1 MTAFMTLSITPVTIM
16 LVVALAAGS
25 ATCSPGAAAATPP
38 RATPSR
44 TPRSPETMKNF
55 PAFIPWA
62 CPTKKGPVLGL
73 PRHLLSG
80 AFRTPQRFPWTTAL
94 RKDQPRSVPWERRK
108 PNNPR
113 SCRNPPSGADSPTSR
128 YEVGYHRESASWLR
142 RWFPLRLLPSSR
154 YPSRTGG
161 ARREQLQVPRQPGV
175 LALLRRSKPWRSRV
189 YQAELLSH
197 GWCKKVAWAKMAKT
211 LTKLPVGVTLASL

>member
-1 MTAFMTLSITPVTIM
+1 MRSRCKRQTFLPWQHSWLSRSRQWPSCLSCQSNSVQDPAFAGDHEEFPGLHSVGLSHQERPRGV
-16 LVVALAAGS
+16 GF
-25 ATCSPGAAAATPP
+25 ATPP
-38 RATPSR
+38 AVRRLSYFGA
-44 TPRSPETMKNF
+44 
-55 PAFIPWA
+55 
-62 CPTKKGPVLGL
+62 L
-73 PRHLLSG
+73 P
-80 AFRTPQRFPWTTAL
+80 AL
-94 RKDQPRSVPWERRK
+94 RKDQPRSVPWERGK
-108 PNNPR
+108 TNNPR